1 MPQDAQHL
9 RRLWMCKRS
18 AFQYHFPGSH
28 AMLHGENCGPDQVMN
43 RTADR
48 TIDISRLSQ
57 LTGVNVSTLRS
68 WESRYGIIRP
78 GRSTTGHRLYTVE
91 DVERLLVIKDLLA
104 RGSRLPEL
112 KDLSLGELKALHA
125 EAPAADPFSY
135 DAILHLERAVDERD
149 IDRFATLMRIAFSS
163 MPAAVAVDIFSHAL
177 RHVGR
182 RWVEGVI
189 GIGDEH
195 RLSARARDV
204 IQSATLALAPAARR
218 PAIAFATLSGEN
230 HELGL
235 MAGAYTA
242 ASLGHAV
249 IYYGADMPPLDLAR
263 NVQEVGAAAL
273 VLSVVHAHSRAEL
286 QQRLDELDRHLPATI
301 AVWIGAHAAT
311 LADVVLPERFVAMN
325 GYPDLRRRLKL
336 AFDA

>member
-1 MPQDAQHL
+1 MKHI
-9 RRLWMCKRS
+9 
-18 AFQYHFPGSH
+18 
-28 AMLHGENCGPDQVMN
+28 
-43 RTADR
+43 ADR

-68 WESRYGIIRP
+68 WESRYGIINP
-78 GRSTTGHRLYTVE
+78 GRSAAGHRLYTAE

-112 KDLSLGELKALHA
+112 KDLTLVELKARHA
-125 EAPAADPFSY
+125 ETPATDPFSH

-149 IDRFATLMRIAFSS
+149 VDRFATLMRIAFAS

-182 RWVEGVI
+182 RWTEGVI

-204 IQSATLALAPAARR
+204 IQSATLALAPAAHR
-218 PAIAFATLSGEN
+218 PAVAFATLSGEN

-242 ASLGHAV
+242 ASLGHV
-249 IYYGADMPPLDLAR
+249 IVYYGADMPPIELAR
-263 NVQEVGAAAL
+263 AVQEAGVAAL
-273 VLSVVHAHSRAEL
+273 VLSVVHAGSPAAL
-286 QQRLDELDRHLPATI
+286 QQRLRELDGHLPPTI

-311 LADVVLPERFVAMN
+311 LADVVLPGRFVAMG